1 MTVIDLLTPLSPLRS
16 EDIDAGRISPDALA
30 AAPFHPVIDE
40 AGTLLGVIGT
50 HRLLSL
56 ASGTDWGLHLE
67 RDIGCFAPE
76 TGIGDIP
83 DAALPLI
90 VQDAG
95 GDILG
100 IVTAEALADARRAEA
115 EQERRRLLAIID
127 CAQNGIIV
135 VDSEG
140 RVVIANAFA
149 ARLLDMTPDKMLGR
163 KAVEFAE
170 NTPLTNIIKD
180 KKPIFYHKIKTNK
193 STIVATYSPIFIDGD
208 FYGALS
214 IFQDISSLNDV
225 YTELDQV
232 KSLLEERDAII
243 ESSYDGLCIVDGR
256 GIVLR
261 VNRAYQAITGVGS
274 EEIVGKTMLHMIQQ
288 GIYDRSVSK
297 LVMEQKMPVTISQS
311 IKGRHF
317 LVTGNPLFDE
327 QGNVHRVV
335 TNLRD
340 ITELSGLQEQLEQTR
355 NQSKRYET
363 ELNQLKDQYFDRDDG
378 IVFRGRTMEQ
388 LLLVAAKVALVD
400 STVLITGESG
410 TGKEL
415 IAKLI
420 HKRGKDAAAPF
431 IKINCAALPENL
443 LESELFGYEAGSFTG
458 ARKGGK
464 PGMFELAQ
472 GGTLFLDEIGDMPP
486 FLQVKLLRALQ
497 EKEIMRLGGTRS
509 ISVDVRIIAAT
520 NRDLTEMLKK
530 GGFREDLYYR
540 LMVVPIHLPP
550 LRERKEDLPAL
561 VAFFLDK
568 YNRKMNLNK
577 KIGSEA
583 MDVMLRYAWP
593 GNIREL
599 ENVIERMIVTSE
611 SDLITVGHL
620 PEDMRVKT
628 VAHREG
634 GMRDALDSL
643 ECALLREARQECG
656 SWEKAAKR
664 LGINAATA
672 YRKARRH
679 GLLN

>member
-1 MTVIDLLTPLSPLRS
+1 MTVIELLIPARPLYSG
-16 EDIDAGRISPDALA
+16 DIDAGRIGTDRLN
-30 AAPFHPVIDE
+30 AAPFHPVTDA
-40 AGTLLGVIGT
+40 AGTFIGVIRT
-50 HRLLSL
+50 SRL
-56 ASGTDWGLHLE
+56 
-67 RDIGCFAPE
+67 
-76 TGIGDIP
+76 
-83 DAALPLI
+83 LPLI
-90 VQDAG
+90 PGTGWSQHLEADVCRLSPETKIEDIFATAKPLIVEDANG
-95 GDILG
+95 AILG
-100 IVTAEALADARRAEA
+100 IVTAESLANARCARAE
-115 EQERRRLLAIID
+115 QKYRHLLAIID

-135 VDSEG
+135 VDPEG
-140 RVVIANAFA
+140 RILIANAFA
-149 ARLLDMTPDKMLGR
+149 ARLLGTTADKMPGKKATDFVENSPITTILKDR
-163 KAVEFAE
+163 KPVY
-170 NTPLTNIIKD
+170 
-180 KKPIFYHKIKTNK
+180 YHKIKTNK
-193 STIVATYSPIFIDGD
+193 STIIATYSPLFIDGD

-243 ESSYDGLCIVDGR
+243 ETSYDGLCIVDGS

-274 EEIVGKTMLHMIQQ
+274 AEIVGKTMLHMIQQ

-297 LVMEQKMPVTISQS
+297 LVMEQKTPVTISQS

-327 QGNVHRVV
+327 QGNVQRVV

-340 ITELSGLQEQLEQTR
+340 ITELSRLQEQLEQTR

-388 LLLVAAKVALVD
+388 ILLVAAKVALVD

-420 HKRGKDAAAPF
+420 HRRGKDAAAPF

-497 EKEIMRLGGTRS
+497 EKEIMRLGGTKS

-520 NRDLTEMLKK
+520 HRDLTEMLKK

-568 YNRKMNLNK
+568 YNRKMRLNK

-583 MDVMLRYAWP
+583 MDVMLRYSWP

-634 GMRDALDSL
+634 DMRDALDSL
-643 ECALLREARQECG
+643 
-656 SWEKAAKR
+656 
-664 LGINAATA
+664 
-672 YRKARRH
+672 
-679 GLLN
+679 